1 MGSARLILLDT
12 HIWLWYLSGSD
23 YLSADKRL
31 QLAPLPKVVSAI
43 SCWEVAKLV
52 ERKRLV
58 LNMSVNDW
66 MSQALGPSGINL
78 LPLEPEIA
86 VLSTQ
91 LPGAFHKDPADQ
103 IIVATSLLFD
113 ISLATDDDKILSY
126 PRVKLLWRS

>member
-23 YLSADKRL
+23 HLSADKRL

-91 LPGAFHKDPADQ
+91 LPGAFHKDPAD
-103 IIVATSLLFD
+103 
-113 ISLATDDDKILSY
+113 
-126 PRVKLLWRS
+126 

>member
-1 MGSARLILLDT
+1 LILLDT

-23 YLSADKRL
+23 RLTADKRL
-31 QLAPLPKVVSAI
+31 QLDPIPKAVSAI

-58 LNMSVNDW
+58 LSMSVNDW
-66 MSQALGPSGINL
+66 MDRALNLSGINL
-78 LPLEPEIA
+78 LPLEPAIA

-91 LPGAFHKDPADQ
+91 LPGTFHKDPADQ

-113 ISLATDDDKILSY
+113 IPLATNDDKILSY
-126 PRVKLLWRS
+126 SGVKLLWRS

>member
-1 MGSARLILLDT
+1 LIPLDT

-23 YLSADKRL
+23 RLTAAKRL
-31 QLAPLPKVVSAI
+31 QLDPLPKAFSAI

-58 LNMSVNDW
+58 LSIPVDVW
-66 MSQALGPSGINL
+66 MNQALELSAINL
-78 LPLEPEIA
+78 LPLEPAIA

-91 LPGAFHKDPADQ
+91 LPGTFHKDPADQ

-113 ISLATDDDKILSY
+113 IPLATDDDKILAY
-126 PRVKLLWRS
+126 PKVKLLWQI